1 MVNTPE
7 TRWQWMS
14 DNYRVSKSKATPPP
28 LAEDNHPVIKQQR
41 QFFNNCFKKHL
52 FKLILQI
59 CQSIY
64 NRRKLINVR
73 IKDKP

>member
-41 QFFNNCFKKHL
+41 QFFNNCYKK
-52 FKLILQI
+52 
-59 CQSIY
+59 IY
-64 NRRKLINVR
+64 LN
-73 IKDKP
+73 